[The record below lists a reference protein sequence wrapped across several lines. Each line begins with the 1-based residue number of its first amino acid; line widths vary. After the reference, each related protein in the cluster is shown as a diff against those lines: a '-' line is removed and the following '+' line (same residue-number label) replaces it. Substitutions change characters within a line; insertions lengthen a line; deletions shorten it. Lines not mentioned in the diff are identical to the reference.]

1 MSTTDGSSAKRARP
15 LILHVDDSPFIA
27 KVIKDMVL
35 KLGCDVVSA
44 SSGEKCL
51 SLAKEHLPDA
61 ILMDA
66 VMPNMDGY
74 QATAAL
80 KQDPVLKNIPVI
92 MLTGEETNKAA
103 AAGANGYL
111 PKPVQADAL
120 AGKLKEFI
128 ALPSAS

>member
-1 MSTTDGSSAKRARP
+1 MSTTDGPSPKRERP

-51 SLAKEHLPDA
+51 LLAKERLPDA

-66 VMPNMDGY
+66 IMPNMDGY
-74 QATAAL
+74 QTTAAL
-80 KQDPVLKNIPVI
+80 KQDPALKDIPVI
-92 MLTGEETNKAA
+92 MLTGEETNKAEA
-103 AAGANGYL
+103 SGANGYL
-111 PKPVQADAL
+111 PKPVQAETL

-128 ALPSAS
+128 ALPPAS